1 MPASLDDK
9 AEPDREVTDRRP
21 ALLEVMAMT
30 TSSFQAAV
38 VVEKG
43 QGKEQDER
51 TTKER
56 VSLGVGKLFFRQTK
70 VLITGQRLTGRCSFI
85 DLQASQ
91 GGSPSPS
98 ENRGLT

>member
-21 ALLEVMAMT
+21 ALLEVIAMT
-30 TSSFQAAV
+30 MSGFQAAV

-43 QGKEQDER
+43 QRKEQDGR

-56 VSLGVGKLFFRQTK
+56 VSLEFGKIFCRQE
-70 VLITGQRLTGRCSFI
+70 C
-85 DLQASQ
+85 
-91 GGSPSPS
+91 
-98 ENRGLT
+98 

>member
-21 ALLEVMAMT
+21 ALLEVIAMT
-30 TSSFQAAV
+30 MSSFQAAV

-43 QGKEQDER
+43 QRKERDGR

-56 VSLGVGKLFFRQTK
+56 VSLEFGKIFCRQE
-70 VLITGQRLTGRCSFI
+70 C
-85 DLQASQ
+85 
-91 GGSPSPS
+91 
-98 ENRGLT
+98 

>member
-1 MPASLDDK
+1 MKEARTEALGAEVAKVRRGSGLPASLDDK

-38 VVEKG
+38 VIEKG

-56 VSLGVGKLFFRQTK
+56 VSLEFGKLFCRQE
-70 VLITGQRLTGRCSFI
+70 C
-85 DLQASQ
+85 
-91 GGSPSPS
+91 
-98 ENRGLT
+98 